1 MQEREPTQEQWRG
14 LEPGSCGGPLSQPP
28 HLEDPAADLLGLSIS
43 LGLCQP
49 GPNLRLGL
57 P

>member
-1 MQEREPTQEQWRG
+1 MQERELTQEQWRG
-14 LEPGSCGGPLSQPP
+14 LELGSCGGPHSQPP
-28 HLEDPAADLLGLSIS
+28 HLEYPAAALLGLSIS